1 MLVEMT
7 ILDILGLL
15 VSFLLTVMV
24 LLYAFDDNALFRVAV
39 YIFVGVAAGYAGAVA
54 LKDVILPRLL
64 GLEMRQFL
72 LVILWLGLLAMKL
85 SPKTARIGNPAA
97 GLLVGVGAAV
107 AVGGAIQ
114 GTLLPQILAAQDIF
128 APAMIQQSYA
138 AGAGGGQVL
147 GIILRG
153 LAILVG
159 TVATL
164 AHFHFGARPAPNQ
177 IPQRHP
183 FIEGI
188 SKVGQ
193 FFIAVTFGV
202 IFAGIYSAALA
213 ALIERLV
220 FLYSVVQTFI
230 TGL

>member
-1 MLVEMT
+1 MLAGLSTMDL
-7 ILDILGLL
+7 IGLL
-15 VSFLLTVMV
+15 VSFVLTVLV

-39 YIFVGVAAGYAGAVA
+39 YLFVGVAAGYASAVA
-54 LKDVILPRLL
+54 VKDVILPRLFSL
-64 GLEMRQFL
+64 GGDQLL
-72 LVILWLGLLAMKL
+72 LVVLWIVLLAMKL

-114 GTLLPQILAAQDIF
+114 GTLIPQVLAAGDIF
-128 APAMIQQSYA
+128 APSLIRQSFQVGA
-138 AGAGGGQVL
+138 TGAGVGYLV
-147 GIILRG
+147 RG

-164 AHFHFGARPAPNQ
+164 AHFHFGAKPAPNQ
-177 IPQRHP
+177 IPRRHTL
-183 FIEGI
+183 IEAV

-202 IFAGIYSAALA
+202 IFAGIFSAALT
-213 ALIERLV
+213 ALIERLSFV
-220 FLYSVVQTFI
+220 YQFILTFI
-230 TGL
+230 SGL